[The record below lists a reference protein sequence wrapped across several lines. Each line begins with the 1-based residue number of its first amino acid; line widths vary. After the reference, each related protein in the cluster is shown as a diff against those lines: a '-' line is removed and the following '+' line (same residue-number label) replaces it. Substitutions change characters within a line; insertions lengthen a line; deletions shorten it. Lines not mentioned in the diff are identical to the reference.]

1 MELFTH
7 INEMG
12 SEGWES
18 LRTIVLICS
27 RAVLWAPSASRMALY
42 RHRNRLLPTPSE
54 VLWYV
59 EKEHVQI
66 LAREWWIAD
75 RKEREKVAKE
85 RFKHAR
91 WSEAFDGRVLEIW
104 REEKEQGRTGTSAKV
119 RNAPAETGAR
129 WAEEQI
135 REGRIECEKAV
146 TNLDPKK
153 FPKGYL
159 EKIEGVGPRAAVKSL
174 LRDARNHGLAFRE
187 SGADRNLGSPADEYV
202 LEILP
207 KALLL
212 HITRSCSILSRFRG
226 RIKLLKGSI
235 LCSIESVSP

>member
-1 MELFTH
+1 M
-7 INEMG
+7 
-12 SEGWES
+12 
-18 LRTIVLICS
+18 
-27 RAVLWAPSASRMALY
+27 
-42 RHRNRLLPTPSE
+42 
-54 VLWYV
+54 
-59 EKEHVQI
+59 
-66 LAREWWIAD
+66 
-75 RKEREKVAKE
+75 
-85 RFKHAR
+85 
-91 WSEAFDGRVLEIW
+91 LEIW

-135 REGRIECEKAV
+135 REGRIDCEKAV

-159 EKIEGVGPRAAVKSL
+159 EKIEGLGPRAAVKSL

-187 SGADRNLGSPADEYV
+187 SGADRNLGSPADEYF

-212 HITRSCSILSRFRG
+212 QSTRSCSILSRFRG

-235 LCSIESVSP
+235 LCSIESVAP